1 VVESALVEVVRQW
14 RPHVVHTLGL
24 FNSGLYWFE
33 IAQRHGLLG
42 LSRWVMQLRGG
53 SDLELNRLL
62 PETRARIC
70 AAAAAADQIV
80 SDNRRNFAYL
90 RSLGI
95 DDGRFAPISPVPGT
109 GGVELPGVRTWPIA
123 PEQRRMIL
131 WPKAYNTAFAVAL
144 PVLEALKL
152 AWDRIRPCRI
162 VMTWMVQDDV
172 RAWIETLP
180 SDLRSACE
188 VHGRLGREEIWA
200 LMKEARVMLAPSL
213 VDGVPNTLYEAM
225 ASGALPIVSPLDTL
239 TDIVEDGAHVLFAR
253 NLYPDEI
260 AAALVAAMTNADLVR
275 RVTTAN
281 ILRVAEL
288 ADRNQIA
295 RRVSA
300 FYRNLAGP
308 DAAPCV
314 AAESH
319 RLGGE
324 DGGRPTPA
332 DRCCVAPDTAP
343 NRKAGLQYLQPDHYL
358 ASWR

>member
-33 IAQRHGLLG
+33 IAQGHGLLG

-53 SDLELNRLL
+53 SDLELNRLV

-95 DDGRFAPISPVPGT
+95 DERRFAPISPVPGS
-109 GGVELPGVRTWPIA
+109 GGVERPGLRTRPIA

-131 WPKAYNTAFAVAL
+131 WPKAYNTAFALAL

-162 VMTWMVQDDV
+162 VLTWMVQDDV
-172 RAWIETLP
+172 RAWIEALP

-188 VHGRLGREEIWA
+188 VHGRLGREEIWT
-200 LMKEARVMLAPSL
+200 LMSEARVMLAPSL

-225 ASGALPIVSPLDTL
+225 VSGALPIVSPLDTL
-239 TDIVEDGAHVLFAR
+239 TDIVEDGVHVLFAR

-260 AAALVAAMTNADLVR
+260 TAALVSAMTDADLLR
-275 RVTTAN
+275 RITTAN
-281 ILRVAEL
+281 ILRVTEL
-288 ADRNQIA
+288 ADRTQIA

-308 DAAPCV
+308 DATPCV
-314 AAESH
+314 AAEL
-319 RLGGE
+319 RALGGE
-324 DGGRPTPA
+324 DGGRPAPA
-332 DRCCVAPDTAP
+332 DRCSVAPDTAST
-343 NRKAGLQYLQPDHYL
+343 RKPVFQYSQPDHNV
-358 ASWR
+358 ASCR